1 MVDGHGEK
9 TTKHF
14 DQCGSND
21 DKKCDES
28 SQKWRSQKAIEKNC
42 TVHFIFL
49 MLPQI
54 HKITPMKKKYSW
66 WISCRSCW
74 SGQRFS
80 SSKHHLM
87 FFVAMHQKKKMMS
100 SHAAFVAS
108 NRDFWSCGL
117 YDHILS
123 TSMLKKTLLL
133 DLGMEIMMKGTPLL
147 SFHVRQTSSSQCWF
161 GGSWHYPR
169 QQHN

>member
-1 MVDGHGEK
+1 MVDCHGEK
-9 TTKHF
+9 ITKHF
-14 DQCGSND
+14 DQYGSHD
-21 DKKCDES
+21 DKKFDES
-28 SQKWRSQKAIEKNC
+28 SQKWRSQNAIEKNC

-74 SGQRFS
+74 SGQSFS
-80 SSKHHLM
+80 STSHLM
-87 FFVAMHQKKKMMS
+87 FFVAMHWGKKLMS
-100 SHAAFVAS
+100 SHAAFMAS

-133 DLGMEIMMKGTPLL
+133 DLGMEIMVKRTPLL
-147 SFHVRQTSSSQCWF
+147 SFHVQQTSSSQCWF